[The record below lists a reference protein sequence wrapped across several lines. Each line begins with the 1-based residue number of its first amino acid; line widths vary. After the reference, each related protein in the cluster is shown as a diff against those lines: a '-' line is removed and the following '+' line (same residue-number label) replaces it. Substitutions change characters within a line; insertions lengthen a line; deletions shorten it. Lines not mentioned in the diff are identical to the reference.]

1 MSVASL
7 GIGSL
12 VFSRTQYGIRGPC
25 AVLYD
30 RARLFGNNTFAPKM
44 GKKRP
49 SLGFFECIGKFSFFF
64 HSLAYYES
72 LY

>member
-12 VFSRTQYGIRGPC
+12 VFSRTQHGIRGPC

-30 RARLFGNNTFAPKM
+30 RAKLFGNNTFAPKM
-44 GKKRP
+44 GKK
-49 SLGFFECIGKFSFFF
+49 GQV
-64 HSLAYYES
+64 
-72 LY
+72 